1 MIKRRTSR
9 KIWVGNIPVGGGS
22 AIPVQSMIKVP
33 ATDVKRAVA
42 QVREL
47 EAAGCV
53 IVRAAV
59 PDEESAQAL
68 AEIKKRIKIPLVAD
82 IHFNYRFALAAIE
95 SGADKI
101 RLNPGNIR
109 RQEEIKAVVGAAKRR
124 GIPIRVGVNSGSLNT
139 VRRPTSDVRRENL
152 AHRMAGAAL
161 DYVRIIE
168 KLKFRDIVISLKTPD
183 ICSTVESYRLIAGKV
198 DYPLHLGMTATGPLI
213 PAIVKSSLGIGIL
226 LLEGIGDTIRVSLTG
241 DPVEEVKAGREVLQ
255 ATGLSGGVEIISC
268 PTCGRCRV
276 NLPRIVH
283 RFQNALHLTPNT
295 LHGSLRVAIMG
306 CEVNGP
312 GEAKEADI
320 GLAFGG
326 RNALL
331 FRKGR
336 ILRKVKE
343 GEAVS
348 ALLSELSNYPFKRR
362 FS

>member
-1 MIKRRTSR
+1 M
-9 KIWVGNIPVGGGS
+9 GGGS

-42 QVREL
+42 QAREL
-47 EAAGCV
+47 EAAGCG
-53 IVRAAV
+53 IIRAAV
-59 PDEESAQAL
+59 PDEESALAL

-82 IHFNYRFALAAIE
+82 IHFNHRLALASIE

-109 RQEEIKAVVGAAKRR
+109 GQEEIEAVVRAAKRR
-124 GIPIRVGVNSGSLNT
+124 GIPIRVGVNSGSLDT
-139 VRRPTSDVRRENL
+139 VRRPTSDVRRQNL
-152 AHRMAGAAL
+152 AQRMVGAAL

-198 DYPLHLGMTATGPLI
+198 DYPLHLGMTATGPLV

-241 DPVEEVKAGREVLQ
+241 DPVEEVKAGYGILR
-255 ATGLSGGVEIISC
+255 ATGFSGGVEIISC

-276 NLPRIVH
+276 NLARIV
-283 RFQNALHLTPNT
+283 RAFEEALAFSFQPSAFSC
-295 LHGSLRVAIMG
+295 SLRVAIMG

-326 RNALL
+326 RTALV

-336 ILRKVKE
+336 ILKKVKE

-348 ALLSELSNYPFKRR
+348 ALLSELSKSPFKRR